1 MTASVLPELWRA
13 LRTRP
18 ARPPIAWRSIRV
30 ITALTVA
37 SGALMWAGVTLVGVG
52 EVRLG
57 WWCLWR
63 LLRWSGDHGRNS
75 HHPR

>member
-57 WWCLWR
+57 WWMIGAGLVVFVAASQVEW
-63 LLRWSGDHGRNS
+63 
-75 HHPR
+75 